1 MAQTSIKDELLAA
14 LGDDPVKQSI
24 ADVVTATVLEAKAE
38 LQTTEWETLPDG
50 CKRRYVPFSVKFWP
64 PRNVPDHLV
73 AEYDGYDSATPKA
86 MYVPPKREFE
96 LLSFC
101 FATDTTTLAVGP
113 TGCGKTLAMEYYAAI
128 CGRPCLRIDHTE
140 ELDKASVFG
149 QVHIT
154 NGDTEFVPGMLVTSA
169 SAPTIVILDEVS
181 RAPGGAN
188 MIYKRALDRG
198 ELFVPEMKD
207 AGQRAIKPVDG
218 WIICGTD
225 NTKGDG
231 EDMDKYPM
239 SNVQDAAFRNAMGAM
254 IEFDYLPLKEEE
266 ALITGMAAEMDA
278 GTVKKLAQFSNLM
291 HGAFK
296 ESAINT
302 AFSPR
307 QLETICKHFNNG
319 MDIRASI
326 DLSFVSFCAKSELSD
341 VNESLRACFG

>member
-1 MAQTSIKDELLAA
+1 M
-14 LGDDPVKQSI
+14 
-24 ADVVTATVLEAKAE
+24 
-38 LQTTEWETLPDG
+38 
-50 CKRRYVPFSVKFWP
+50 
-64 PRNVPDHLV
+64 
-73 AEYDGYDSATPKA
+73 
-86 MYVPPKREFE
+86 
-96 LLSFC
+96 
-101 FATDTTTLAVGP
+101 
-113 TGCGKTLAMEYYAAI
+113 
-128 CGRPCLRIDHTE
+128 
-140 ELDKASVFG
+140 
-149 QVHIT
+149 
-154 NGDTEFVPGMLVTSA
+154 
-169 SAPTIVILDEVS
+169 ILDEVS

-296 ESAINT
+296 ESEINT

-326 DLSFVSFCAKSELSD
+326 DLAFVSFCAKSELSD
-341 VNESLRACFG
+341 VKESLRACFG